1 LPSLVFLVDFDN
13 TLLDNDAVK
22 LDIEAAMRDVLG
34 ERIAAR
40 FWELYEAVRT
50 ELDVV
55 DFHEDLRRL
64 RQEFPAERAR
74 IDAASAAIAA
84 WDFRSRLFPAALDA
98 LAHLKRL
105 GTVFIVSDGDPLF
118 QVTKIWRS
126 GVTAAVDGRVLVFTH
141 KERYLEAFTEQFP
154 ADHYVMVDDKPG
166 VLMRSKA
173 VLGGRL
179 TTVFVRQGKYARD
192 PRFAVDYEPDITLG
206 GIGDVL
212 RLDGEQLMAAAKQ
225 ADARR
230 DDGIARALGAQ
241 APAAGGAGAY

>member
-1 LPSLVFLVDFDN
+1 MPSLVFLVDFDN

-22 LDIEAAMRDVLG
+22 LDIEATMREVLG

-40 FWELYEAVRT
+40 FWELYEAIRT
-50 ELDVV
+50 ELDVI
-55 DFHEDLRRL
+55 DFYEDLRRL
-64 RQEFPAERAR
+64 RAEFPAERGR
-74 IDAASAAIAA
+74 VDAASAAIAT
-84 WDFRSRLFPAALDA
+84 WDFRRRLFPAALDV

-141 KERYLEAFTEQFP
+141 KERYLEAFTQQFP
-154 ADHYVMVDDKPG
+154 ADQYVMVDDKPG
-166 VLMRSKA
+166 VLMRAKA

-192 PRFAVDYEPDITLG
+192 PRFAVDYEPDVTVG
-206 GIGDVL
+206 SIGELL
-212 RLDGEQLMAAAKQ
+212 RLDAGELIGAAKQ
-225 ADARR
+225 TDARR
-230 DDGIARALGAQ
+230 DDGITRARGEQ
-241 APAAGGAGAY
+241 APAGGRAGAF